1 MGLGLA
7 VLVAMALAFAGPQGC
22 HANAAAA
29 KKSAVKVLTEDNF
42 SEMVEEGVWLVEVYA
57 PWCTHCKQLE
67 PTWEALAEKL
77 EGQVHVAK
85 LDGTTEQSIMQQLM
99 VPGFPTI
106 YLMIDGK
113 TYEYPATG
121 ARGVAQLS
129 AFALEGYKKSTP
141 VPFYRAPNSFVG
153 KHMGK
158 FMRMPRLVIKYYHH
172 LHKDQG
178 YSELVLLLGALAV
191 PVMLGLLLI
200 CIMDTC
206 ITLERGMHAHQH

>member
-1 MGLGLA
+1 MASFRSAGGGAKMGLGLA

-121 ARGVAQLS
+121 ARGVAQVGPQL
-129 AFALEGYKKSTP
+129 
-141 VPFYRAPNSFVG
+141 VPSPAKNS
-153 KHMGK
+153 H
-158 FMRMPRLVIKYYHH
+158 PEL
-172 LHKDQG
+172 
-178 YSELVLLLGALAV
+178 LVLL
-191 PVMLGLLLI
+191 
-200 CIMDTC
+200 
-206 ITLERGMHAHQH
+206 